1 MSFIRKIKKGNAIYL
16 AEVENERIDG
26 RVVQR
31 HLRYIGKE
39 VDGRTVL
46 SISMSDVEIEEVKL
60 YGPLLV
66 LHYLAQEIRLPELLG
81 PFANEILSLVY
92 AHCIDFPSINQMEQW
107 FERTDLN
114 MLLNIDGLTE
124 RRLLA
129 ALDYLEN
136 VDGEEL
142 QSRIFKAISEKEFT
156 YQAGRIRMS
165 HLGRSGLRSNL
176 ASTACIAFL
185 DSETP
190 F

>member
-66 LHYLAQEIRLPELLG
+66 LHYLAQEFR
-81 PFANEILSLVY
+81 
-92 AHCIDFPSINQMEQW
+92 
-107 FERTDLN
+107 
-114 MLLNIDGLTE
+114 
-124 RRLLA
+124 
-129 ALDYLEN
+129 
-136 VDGEEL
+136 
-142 QSRIFKAISEKEFT
+142 
-156 YQAGRIRMS
+156 
-165 HLGRSGLRSNL
+165 
-176 ASTACIAFL
+176 
-185 DSETP
+185 
-190 F
+190 